1 MPEDIF
7 EVFRNAANPSK
18 AEKMAAYMK
27 NKFPFLGIQKPMR
40 VKLSRSFL
48 KEKKKEN
55 KIDWEFVSVCYAKA
69 EREFH
74 YLAIDYLLF
83 VKKLLKAEDIIKIES
98 LITTNSWWDSVDAI
112 DSIVGDMVL
121 RYPELKETI
130 LRYAGSDNIWLRRTA
145 IDFQLKY
152 KEKTDTDLLEKII
165 DLNLGVDEFFINKA
179 IGWILREYSKTNK
192 AWVKDFVSAHELS
205 ALSVREASRYL

>member
-7 EVFRNAANPSK
+7 EVFRNAADPLK
-18 AEKMAAYMK
+18 AEKMAAYMR
-27 NKFPFLGIQKPMR
+27 NKFPFLGIQKPIR
-40 VKLSRSFL
+40 AKLNRSFL

-55 KIDWEFVSVCYAKA
+55 QIDWAFVSECYAKA

-74 YLAIDYLLF
+74 YLAIDYLLS
-83 VKKLLKAEDIIKIES
+83 VKKLLKAEDLSKIET

-121 RYPELKETI
+121 RYPELKATI
-130 LRYAGSDNIWLRRTA
+130 LRYASSDNIWLRRTA

-152 KEKTDTDLLEKII
+152 KEKTDTELLEKII
-165 DLNLGVDEFFINKA
+165 DMNLGVEGFFINKA
-179 IGWILREYSKTNK
+179 IGWILREYSKTDK
-192 AWVKDFVSAHELS
+192 VWVKNFIGAHELS
-205 ALSVREASRYL
+205 ALSVREAIKYL